1 MENVRVKLKD
11 IEDLEG
17 LVFNE
22 YLDFRKKKNK
32 IEEENY

>member
-11 IEDLEG
+11 IEDPEG
-17 LVFNE
+17 PVFNE
-22 YLDFRKKKNK
+22 YPDSRKKKKK